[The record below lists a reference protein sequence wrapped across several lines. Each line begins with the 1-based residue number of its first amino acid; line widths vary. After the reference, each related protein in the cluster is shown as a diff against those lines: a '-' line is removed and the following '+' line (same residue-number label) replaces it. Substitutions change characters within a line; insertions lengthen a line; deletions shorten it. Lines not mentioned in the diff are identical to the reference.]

1 MGKAD
6 RLSRRP
12 DWRVETENDIDN
24 QILIKDQWI
33 HSLLEVVIEEP
44 EVDIRERIKIAR
56 SKDKK
61 VVRVVKEM
69 KKAKVKIL
77 QKEKWQ
83 IEGDLVLKEEKVYI
97 LKYEKL
103 RVEII

>member
-44 EVDIRERIKIAR
+44 EVNIRERIKIAR
-56 SKDKK
+56 SKNKK
-61 VVRVVKEM
+61 VVRVVKKM